1 MIVCVL
7 YVCARVCV
15 RACAYARACARV
27 CVCDCDVE
35 TSDWSTTYCTT
46 ATGTTSQLVKDH
58 TCSEFKEQ
66 LQQSGEWMH
75 AQILMNSMVATREV
89 RELYVEERGLNVESH
104 TNVRFRMKW
113 NP

>member
-7 YVCARVCV
+7 YVCARVC
-15 RACAYARACARV
+15 ACMCVCARARV

-35 TSDWSTTYCTT
+35 TSDWNTIYSTT
-46 ATGTTSQLVKDH
+46 APGTTLQLVKEH

-75 AQILMNSMVATREV
+75 TQIVMNSMVATREV

-104 TNVRFRMKW
+104 TNVRLRMKW

>member
-1 MIVCVL
+1 M
-7 YVCARVCV
+7 CV
-15 RACAYARACARV
+15 RACVCVHVRMRERVRV

-46 ATGTTSQLVKDH
+46 ATGTNSQLVKDN

-89 RELYVEERGLNVESH
+89 RELYVEERRLNVESH